1 MNGGAGDD
9 HSGLDSGS
17 CDDKGGGVVVIQILK
32 AVVSRWITRVVKSD
46 EHIDYHGG
54 KVQKYY
60 IKKSN
65 TDTQLIMRSLKGHR
79 VSMQLKNDGLGKPIF
94 KCMNYCNWIF

>member
-1 MNGGAGDD
+1 MNDGAGDD

-17 CDDKGGGVVVIQILK
+17 CDDMGGGVVVIQILK

-54 KVQKYY
+54 KVHSEILY
-60 IKKSN
+60 KKE
-65 TDTQLIMRSLKGHR
+65 
-79 VSMQLKNDGLGKPIF
+79 
-94 KCMNYCNWIF
+94 